1 MKVVQHCF
9 PVVLFTRWLHC
20 LNILTK
26 SLNVTIQMKCFGSM
40 MGLYCLFCNVSQ
52 NIILC
57 SFDLASSWGHD
68 GVVDSA
74 LDLDLKVGC
83 STPSP
88 CHRVVSLDK
97 KLYPTLSISTQV
109 YKWVPAT
116 YCWG

>member
-9 PVVLFTRWLHC
+9 PVVLFTRWLQC

-40 MGLYCLFCNVSQ
+40 IGLYCLFCNVPQ

-57 SFDLASSWGHD
+57 SFDLASSWERG

-74 LDLDLKVGC
+74 LDFRSQGGLFEAQSLPLC
-83 STPSP
+83 CFLRQETLPQI
-88 CHRVVSLDK
+88 VSLH
-97 KLYPTLSISTQV
+97 PGV
-109 YKWVPAT
+109 
-116 YCWG
+116 